1 MKTLEQKYAEQIYEQ
16 VEQFG
21 EQNPA
26 GTKKRKQYGSMSHK
40 LPVLVRTAGL
50 TQALAFVD
58 SRGKD
63 AHKALLA
70 HLADIV
76 VGGDTETFLARSRE
90 DELQEY
96 MYLMRKTMVALTW
109 YKRFAQSVLK
119 VEPTDE
125 DEEDGS

>member
-1 MKTLEQKYAEQIYEQ
+1 MKTLEQKYAEQIYQQ

-21 EQNPA
+21 EQNPE

-63 AHKALLA
+63 AHKDLLA
-70 HLADIV
+70 HLADVV
-76 VGGDTETFLARSRE
+76 VGGDTETFLAKSRE
-90 DELQEY
+90 DELQDY
-96 MYLMRKTMVALTW
+96 MYLMRKTMLALTW

-119 VEPTDE
+119 VEPTDD
-125 DEEDGS
+125 DEEDVS